1 MDAEEKEKRRL
12 EKLRL
17 EAEKMAKL
25 KKKEDAKR

>member
-1 MDAEEKEKRRL
+1 MDKEEKEKRRL